1 LQKIFSQE
9 LLTNSLDNVQ
19 FEQVVEYQKKHYQ
32 IHNMLLVNENDE
44 IDQQWGKGQTLQPLS
59 PKLSEYQIPEY
70 Y

>member
-1 LQKIFSQE
+1 MQKIFSQE

>member
-1 LQKIFSQE
+1 MQKIFSQE
-9 LLTNSLDNVQ
+9 LLTNSLDNIQ